1 MTENEAMNEVTIGHQ
16 GTLIFRVEN
25 TLGSRNG
32 LIENL
37 TVTAHLPG
45 LQATKDV
52 WDFDG
57 WSGLLSFFEGLASNW
72 RGWDG
77 EKTFDSIE
85 GDLTLTAKHDGHVR
99 IAFELR
105 EYAGATPWTAKGDLT
120 LDPGEE
126 LTAAAQSLR
135 DLLAGTKH

>member
-1 MTENEAMNEVTIGHQ
+1 MNEVTIGHQ

-25 TLGSRNG
+25 TRGSRNG
-32 LIENL
+32 QIENL

-45 LQATKDV
+45 LNATKDV

-57 WSGLLSFFEGLASNW
+57 WSGLLSFFEDLASNW

-77 EKTFDSIE
+77 DKNFDSIE
-85 GDLTLTAKHDGHVR
+85 GDFRLAAKHDGH
-99 IAFELR
+99 IHLALELR
-105 EYAGATPWTAKGDLT
+105 ESGRSTPWTAMGELI

-126 LTAAAQSLR
+126 LTAAAESLR
-135 DLLAGTKH
+135 EMLVAQSP

>member
-1 MTENEAMNEVTIGHQ
+1 MNEVTIGHQ

-25 TLGSRNG
+25 TSGSRNG

-57 WSGLLSFFEGLASNW
+57 WSGLLSFFEELASNW

-77 EKTFDSIE
+77 EKNFDSIE
-85 GDLTLTAKHDGHVR
+85 GDFRLAAKHDGHIR
-99 IAFELR
+99 LALELR
-105 EYAGATPWTAKGDLT
+105 ESDRSTPWTANGELT

-126 LTAAAQSLR
+126 LTAAAESLR
-135 DLLAGTKH
+135 DLLAGTRH

>member
-1 MTENEAMNEVTIGHQ
+1 MNEVTIGHQ
-16 GTLIFRVEN
+16 GTLVFRVEN
-25 TLGSRNG
+25 TRGSRNG

-37 TVTAHLPG
+37 RVTAQLPG

-57 WSGLLSFFEGLASNW
+57 WSGLLSFFEELVSNW

-77 EKTFDSIE
+77 EKSFDSIE
-85 GDLTLTAKHDGHVR
+85 GDFRLAAKHDGHIR
-99 IAFELR
+99 LAFELR
-105 EYAGATPWTAKGDLT
+105 ESGRSTPWTANGELT

-126 LTAAAQSLR
+126 LTAAAESLR
-135 DLLAGTKH
+135 EMLVAQST